1 VVKTLQR
8 RAATPLMRAGGL
20 QQLRAELE
28 ATLARIRTASRRA
41 ALPCVPCW
49 ADRFHPD
56 PIRRRA
62 DEAKSPGLELGAA
75 EQRALR
81 EEAVRRAVH

>member
-1 VVKTLQR
+1 
-8 RAATPLMRAGGL
+8 
-20 QQLRAELE
+20 
-28 ATLARIRTASRRA
+28 
-41 ALPCVPCW
+41 LPCVPCW